1 MIRYN
6 VDSDTGL
13 ISKNPSVILDRE
25 RNPEF
30 ELIIEAEDGGEPNA
44 LASNT
49 TVFIEVQVTN
59 KNINGVVEILMPH
72 FFDRIKMMNSLYLI
86 RTFIM

>member
-1 MIRYN
+1 MNYRSTDIVTLTMICNN

-13 ISKNPSVILDRE
+13 ISKNPSVVLDRE
-25 RNPEF
+25 MNPEF
-30 ELIIEAEDGGEPNA
+30 ELIIEAEDGGQPNA

-59 KNINGVVEILMPH
+59 KNLAGVVAIFMPH
-72 FFDRIKMMNSLYLI
+72 LLFF
-86 RTFIM
+86 